1 MAVLPLF
8 QQSEIEEVIKITNI
22 KTGGKLL
29 LTSACNRVTLQN
41 KPKGFCLAEAR
52 GNLCTAG
59 LTLLLVAV
67 VMSHLGVFNMK

>member
-1 MAVLPLF
+1 M
-8 QQSEIEEVIKITNI
+8 
-22 KTGGKLL
+22 